1 MNSLSQIEQNREN
14 HTLDMLSIER
24 DRQEIPERIDVK
36 IFKNDVATAQDP
48 AAPDTPGQD
57 IPITIPELASPFAP
71 NNIDDE
77 INTDDKHPYNCLNHF
92 ERLVIEIGRK
102 HS

>member
-36 IFKNDVATAQDP
+36 IFKNDAATARGP
-48 AAPDTPGQD
+48 APDTPGV
-57 IPITIPELASPFAP
+57 
-71 NNIDDE
+71 
-77 INTDDKHPYNCLNHF
+77 NC
-92 ERLVIEIGRK
+92 
-102 HS
+102 